1 VSDLE
6 IKLAVC
12 VFLEFL
18 VLLLMVVWIWDIESR
33 IKGVEDR
40 EEQIVRISGKQND
53 SIEIM
58 VEQQNIFRGRLNDIH
73 R

>member
-1 VSDLE
+1 MSDLE